1 MRVGII
7 TSFAQLKSDNYG
19 GTLQNYALT
28 KKIEGLGAEVCTYNF
43 LYHICPFHIPES
55 LQRRIYLQYGLEL
68 NLKNRKLIIH
78 RDTVQKERN
87 DRFRAFV
94 GSHIPS
100 EYVWVKR
107 RMDYRRVDKT
117 VDKFIVGSD
126 QVWHPD
132 WFLTGRRACTYLL
145 EFADDRKK
153 YSYAASFGKTDLP
166 ESIRNRV
173 SASLSRFREISVR
186 EQQGALLIEELT
198 GKCPPVVADPTLL
211 LSKEEWEEVSVKPEN
226 LPEKYIATYFLGE
239 PPEAITEHIRCL
251 KQELGEMCQVVNL
264 ANRKE
269 DRYYVYGP
277 SEFLGTIQGASII
290 LTDSFHACIF
300 SFLFD
305 KPFVIYK
312 RNGDGEQ
319 MFSRLETLLDRLN
332 LYNRLAGDFLPEDV
346 FFCDYA
352 SRKELLES
360 WKKESCDFLCNI
372 ISEKME

>member
-1 MRVGII
+1 M
-7 TSFAQLKSDNYG
+7 
-19 GTLQNYALT
+19 
-28 KKIEGLGAEVCTYNF
+28 
-43 LYHICPFHIPES
+43 
-55 LQRRIYLQYGLEL
+55 
-68 NLKNRKLIIH
+68 
-78 RDTVQKERN
+78 
-87 DRFRAFV
+87 
-94 GSHIPS
+94 
-100 EYVWVKR
+100 
-107 RMDYRRVDKT
+107 
-117 VDKFIVGSD
+117 
-126 QVWHPD
+126 
-132 WFLTGRRACTYLL
+132 
-145 EFADDRKK
+145 
-153 YSYAASFGKTDLP
+153 
-166 ESIRNRV
+166 
-173 SASLSRFREISVR
+173 
-186 EQQGALLIEELT
+186 
-198 GKCPPVVADPTLL
+198 
-211 LSKEEWEEVSVKPEN
+211 KPEN

-239 PPEAITEHIRCL
+239 PPEAIAEHIRSL

-332 LYNRLAGDFLPEDV
+332 LYNRLARDFLPEDV